1 MHDFLVAAALGLA
14 LLPGVR
20 ILLKPAV
27 FRELTARPWLGSV
40 QIDTGN
46 IAVRRIHFLAPGLAF
61 CLAAFAASAAEPVTA
76 AGPEQVVF
84 PSLDGPI
91 VADRLI
97 TGLSQPSA
105 IEFLPN
111 GKALV
116 MQRFVGLLSLVDFA
130 SGAVSNVEGMSN
142 TLVSESGGAHD
153 IELHPDFA
161 VNGWVY
167 ISYSEGKQGQSS
179 TVVDRIRLDGVQ
191 VVAQERIFAADAYP
205 EPAYEFLARMAFVE
219 GYLFLALADRRVSMA
234 QDNSNHAG
242 TIVRLHDDGRVPAD
256 NPLAGAVAEEGKP
269 PPKPEIWSYG
279 HRNPQGLYRHPQ
291 TGELWACEH
300 GPRGGDELNQV
311 KKGAN
316 YGWPVVSF
324 GLQYGGGA
332 IGAGIPVQA
341 GMANPAWVYVPS
353 IAPGDLVIYQGEA
366 LPHWQGNFLIGALAG
381 MHLNRLVM
389 RDGQVVAE
397 ERMAHGLLGRI
408 RALALDPA
416 GRVYLA
422 NDYGEIWRLRPQEP
436 QHDRTLKEN
445 AK

>member
-1 MHDFLVAAALGLA
+1 VKSARLLPWGLA
-14 LLPGVR
+14 L
-20 ILLKPAV
+20 
-27 FRELTARPWLGSV
+27 
-40 QIDTGN
+40 
-46 IAVRRIHFLAPGLAF
+46 
-61 CLAAFAASAAEPVTA
+61 CLVAFAASVVEASQAER
-76 AGPEQVVF
+76 PERIAF

-91 VADRLI
+91 VADRMV

-105 IEFLPN
+105 IEFLADS
-111 GKALV
+111 KALV
-116 MQRFVGLLSLVDFA
+116 MQRFVGLLSLVDLA
-130 SGAVSNVEGMSN
+130 SGTVRNVEGMPN

-161 VNGWVY
+161 RNGWIY

-179 TVVDRIRLDGVQ
+179 TVVDRIRLDGAQ

-205 EPAYEFLARMAFVE
+205 EPAYEFLARMAFVD
-219 GYLFLALADRRVSMA
+219 GYLFLSLADRRVSMA

-256 NPLAGAVAEEGKP
+256 NPFAGVVAAEGKP
-269 PPKPEIWSYG
+269 PSKPEIWSYG
-279 HRNPQGLYRHPQ
+279 HRNPQGLYRHPE

-300 GPRGGDELNQV
+300 GPRGGDELNRV

-332 IGAGIPVQA
+332 IGAGIPRQE
-341 GMANPAWVYVPS
+341 GMEDPAWVYVPS
-353 IAPGDLVIYQGEA
+353 IAPGDLLIYRGEA
-366 LPHWQGNFLIGALAG
+366 FPHWRGNFLIGALAG

-389 RDGQVVAE
+389 REGEVVAE
-397 ERMAHGLLGRI
+397 ERLAHGLLGRI

-416 GRVYLA
+416 GQVYLA
-422 NDYGEIWRLRPQEP
+422 NDYGEIWRLRLQEP